1 MARMEDKISGFGG
14 SLRRTQQALLL
25 AALLSSCAVSG
36 DRDPAPAPSAVSAP
50 GAEPIPVE
58 GALPSTGSG
67 PAAAISRQVLTGE
80 LMYDI
85 LLGEIAG
92 QRGDFDVSVQRYLE
106 ATETAQDPRVAERAM
121 QIASFARQYDIALLA
136 ARRWVALDSTNLEA
150 RKSLTALALQT
161 GDLDEVVNQL
171 DYLLGVSDDPDEGFR
186 TATALL
192 ARHAD
197 RQAALKATQQL
208 VDRYPDNAFA
218 WMALCRIAVVAEQLD
233 TALAAV
239 DKALVLAPGLP
250 TAVILKAQVLVRMER
265 NAEAT
270 RLLAEAVAQH
280 PDDTDLLFAYGRMLL
295 DADDLEGAKRQFAKV
310 VKIDP
315 EYAQGL
321 YSLAL
326 LELETRQYKA
336 GEKHLKQLLKQTPDD
351 QNAYYYLGYAEYEQ
365 GNIADALDWYLKVD
379 SGDYWSQALLR
390 AATIMVTN
398 GDLERMQDHMRAL
411 RQENTDQA
419 VNYYII
425 EGQVLT
431 DAGLHEQAYALYSD
445 ALEHN
450 PGNEDL
456 LYSRA
461 LAAEKLGRIDVTEAD
476 LRSIL
481 AGNPDDVR
489 TLNALGYTLT
499 DRTDRHEEA
508 LAYISKAFVQKPEDP
523 AIIDSMGWV
532 HYRLGDL
539 EKALY
544 YLEQAWEMHQDS
556 EIGAHLGEVL
566 WMSGQ
571 HDAARRV
578 FELSRE
584 AGPDNP
590 VLLEVLD
597 RLKP

>member
-1 MARMEDKISGFGG
+1 MTGFCGV
-14 SLRRTQQALLL
+14 LRRTQLALVL
-25 AALLSSCAVSG
+25 AALMASCAVSG
-36 DRDPAPAPSAVSAP
+36 DRNNEPAGSELPVPVAVPEAMPS
-50 GAEPIPVE
+50 
-58 GALPSTGSG
+58 SG
-67 PAAAISRQVLTGE
+67 GKPAAGAGQPLTGD

-85 LLGEIAG
+85 LLAEIAG
-92 QRGDFDVSVQRYLE
+92 QRGDFDVSVSRYLE
-106 ATETAQDPRVAERAM
+106 AAEAADDPRVAERAV
-121 QIASFARQYDIALLA
+121 QIASFARQYDIALVA
-136 ARRWVALDSTNLEA
+136 ARRWVALDSTNLDA

-171 DYLLGVSDDPDEGFR
+171 DYLLSVSDDPEDGFR
-186 TATALL
+186 MATAIL

-218 WMALCRIAVVAEQLD
+218 WMSLCRMAVVAEQLD
-233 TALAAV
+233 TALAAA
-239 DKALVLAPGLP
+239 DKALVLAPGLT

-265 NAEAT
+265 NTEAT
-270 RLLAEAVAQH
+270 RMLQDAAAQH
-280 PDDTDLLFAYGRMLL
+280 PNDTDLLFAYGRMLL
-295 DADDLEGAKRQFAKV
+295 DADDLEGAKQQFAKV

-315 EYAQGL
+315 EYAGGL

-365 GNIADALDWYLKVD
+365 GNSDTALDWYLKVD

-390 AATIMVTN
+390 AAAIMVEN
-398 GDLERMQDHMRAL
+398 GDVARMQDHMRVL
-411 RQENTDQA
+411 RQKNPEQA

-425 EGQVLT
+425 EGQVLA
-431 DAGLHEQAYALYSD
+431 DAGLHDKAYTLYSD
-445 ALEHN
+445 ALAYSPDN
-450 PGNEDL
+450 DDL

-461 LAAEKLGRIDVTEAD
+461 LTAEQLGRISEAEAD
-476 LRSIL
+476 LKKIL
-481 AGNPDDVR
+481 AAKPDDVR
-489 TLNALGYTLT
+489 TLNALGYTLA
-499 DRTDRHEEA
+499 DRTDRYEEA
-508 LAYISKAFVQKPEDP
+508 LAYISKAFLQKPDDP

-539 EKALY
+539 EKARY
-544 YLEQAWEMHQDS
+544 YLEQAWEKNQDS

-566 WMSGQ
+566 WMSGER
-571 HDAARRV
+571 DEARRV
-578 FELSRE
+578 FELSRQ
-584 AGPDNP
+584 AGPDNA